1 MGNTMKVHTKLFCSI
16 LILFVVT
23 LAGCTKKSAATDLF
37 IDEAYDGKQYG
48 NVLVIGLAEK
58 MTFRNLFEGQIVRQL
73 KERGVEAVPS
83 YIILPENKELTR
95 EIVLSAIEKSN
106 IDNVL
111 ITSLAGKSTKTVL
124 YSTSDV
130 NPYTYFNSSYSLIQN
145 SGTKPSY
152 NVEVLF
158 LKTNLYDVSSEK
170 LVWSM
175 AYESEVTYNTKSL
188 SSVVTFVINQLRDD
202 GLI

>member
-1 MGNTMKVHTKLFCSI
+1 
-16 LILFVVT
+16 
-23 LAGCTKKSAATDLF
+23 
-37 IDEAYDGKQYG
+37 
-48 NVLVIGLAEK
+48 

-106 IDNVL
+106 IDIVL
-111 ITSLAGKSTKTVL
+111 ITSLAGKSKKTVL
-124 YSTSDV
+124 YSTSDI
-130 NPYTYFNSSYSLIQN
+130 NPYTYFNSSYSLIQY

-188 SSVVTFVINQLRDD
+188 SSVVTFVVNQLRDD

>member
-1 MGNTMKVHTKLFCSI
+1 MKVHTKLFCSI
-16 LILFVVT
+16 FILFIAT
-23 LAGCTKKSAATDLF
+23 LAGCTPKPAVTDLF

-58 MTFRNLFEGQIVRQL
+58 MTFKNLFEGQIVRQL

-95 EIVLSAIEKSN
+95 EIALSAIEKST
-106 IDNVL
+106 IDSVL
-111 ITSLAGKSTKTVL
+111 ITSLAGKSKKTVL
-124 YSTSDV
+124 YSTSDI
-130 NPYTYFNSSYSLIQN
+130 NPYTYFNSSYSLIQY
-145 SGTKPSY
+145 SGTKSSY
-152 NVEVLF
+152 NVEAFF
-158 LKTNLYDVSSEK
+158 LKTDLYDVSSEK
-170 LVWSM
+170 LFWSM

-188 SSVVTFVINQLRDD
+188 SSVVTFVVNQLRDD

>member
-1 MGNTMKVHTKLFCSI
+1 
-16 LILFVVT
+16 
-23 LAGCTKKSAATDLF
+23 
-37 IDEAYDGKQYG
+37 
-48 NVLVIGLAEK
+48 

-106 IDNVL
+106 IDSVL
-111 ITSLAGKSTKTVL
+111 ITSLAGKSKKTVL
-124 YSTSDV
+124 YSTSDI

-152 NVEVLF
+152 NVEVPF

-170 LVWSM
+170 LFWSM

-188 SSVVTFVINQLRDD
+188 SSVVTFVVNQLRDD